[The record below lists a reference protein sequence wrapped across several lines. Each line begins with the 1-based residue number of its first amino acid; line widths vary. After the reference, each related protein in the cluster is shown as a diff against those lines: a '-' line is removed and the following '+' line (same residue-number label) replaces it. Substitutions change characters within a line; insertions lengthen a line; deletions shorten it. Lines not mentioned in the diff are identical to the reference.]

1 MGPWE
6 GGGHRKVPWD
16 VDQPSTESPSA
27 LRMVPLEGPL
37 GNPRRWAIGCGRYPA
52 LSIPGKP
59 VLQGNEEHTTPL
71 RSEQLHLTAD
81 LADMFSKH
89 PFLHSLSKHIYSE
102 GRNHCLLPTDVCS
115 PSG

>member
-6 GGGHRKVPWD
+6 GGYHKVPWD

-37 GNPRRWAIGCGRYPA
+37 GNPGVGDRAVTDNPA

-59 VLQGNEEHTTPL
+59 VLQGNESTLPPL
-71 RSEQLHLTAD
+71 RSEQLLHLTAD

-89 PFLHSLSKHIYSE
+89 QFLHSLSKHIYSE
-102 GRNHCLLPTDVCS
+102 GRNNCLLPTDVCS